1 MGAGGSTALVTSL
14 SMIADLIGT
23 NTVREIVFSYKKFLK
38 YDADSAPASKCSFC
52 QSKQLLFRGQWGLFS
67 P

>member
-14 SMIADLIGT
+14 SMIADLIEA

-38 YDADSAPASKCSFC
+38 CDADSVPASKH
-52 QSKQLLFRGQWGLFS
+52 QSKHCMGIRRRGKET
-67 P
+67 